1 MSTEFS
7 WQEYW
12 SGLPFSSPG
21 DLPDPRIKPLQ
32 GGSLSLSHLGSPM
45 GGTEIKK
52 ISRDLAQVEG
62 IGKETENDDCGKN
75 HSETSKWEH

>member
-1 MSTEFS
+1 
-7 WQEYW
+7 
-12 SGLPFSSPG
+12 
-21 DLPDPRIKPLQ
+21 
-32 GGSLSLSHLGSPM
+32 M

>member
-1 MSTEFS
+1 MEFS

-32 GGSLSLSHLGSPM
+32 ADSLSLSHLGSPI
-45 GGTEIKK
+45 GGTEINVKRLSTGGRK
-52 ISRDLAQVEG
+52 RKG
-62 IGKETENDDCGKN
+62 NRENDGCVKN
-75 HSETSKWEH
+75 HSETPNGNVSD